1 MSMTAFLPDLMWQ
14 PVIELALREDLGS
27 GGDITS
33 QVLGLQAQ
41 KLTAVFRARQPGVI
55 AGLAGARLAFTLLQ
69 QDAGFEAHVT
79 DGAFVQPGEVIATVT
94 AHASTV
100 LAGERTALNLMSHL
114 SGVATAT
121 RDIVDRVAGTGVRVC
136 CTRKTTPGLR
146 AVEKYAVKAGGGS
159 GHRQR
164 LDDAILI
171 KDNHLAICG
180 GVRAALTAARARAGH
195 LLKIELEVDT
205 LEQLEEALSVGGA
218 DVFLLDN
225 MAPEELRRAVAL
237 VNRRAMTEA
246 SGGIT
251 PQTARSIAET
261 GVDAI
266 SMGWLTHTVTALDI
280 GLDSAVV
287 A

>member
-14 PVIELALREDLGS
+14 PVIERALREDLGS

-33 QVLGLQAQ
+33 QVLGLNEQ
-41 KLTAVFRARQPGVI
+41 KLTAAFRARRPGVI

-69 QDAGFEAHVT
+69 HDAGFETHVS
-79 DGAFVQPGEVIATVT
+79 DGAFIQPGDVIATVT

-100 LAGERTALNLMSHL
+100 LAGERTALNLLSHL

-121 RDIVDRVAGTGVRVC
+121 RDIVDRVSGTGVRVC

-146 AVEKYAVKAGGGS
+146 AVEKYSVKAGGGS

-180 GVRAALTAARARAGH
+180 GVSAALKAARSRAGH

-225 MAPEELRRAVAL
+225 MSPEQLRRAVAL
-237 VNRRAMTEA
+237 VNGRAMTEA

-251 PQTARSIAET
+251 PQTARGIAET

-280 GLDSAVV
+280 GLDSDVV